1 MKVKICGVLFACLGI
16 AAVVVLFYHGTLY
29 HIRSINGSFTVSSNG
44 VAQIDTIDD
53 ANGIVA
59 ISGWAINKGTVY
71 KGYNWIA
78 GAFQNVYVNNT
89 LVLKDNGGH
98 IYALHTLSVVRPDIN
113 AAMNDGINYGP
124 CGVYAKARK
133 AALKKGI
140 SYQVGILMID
150 RSGRKSIIYSEKELK
165 V

>member
-1 MKVKICGVLFACLGI
+1 MKVKMCGVLLACLGI
-16 AAVVVLFYHGTLY
+16 AAIVVLFYHQRLY
-29 HIRSINGSFTVSSNG
+29 QVKAVKGSFGTSSNG
-44 VAQIDTIDD
+44 VAQIDTINDV
-53 ANGIVA
+53 NGVVA

-89 LVLKDNGGH
+89 LVLKDEGGH

-124 CGVYAKARK
+124 CGVYAKMRDTS
-133 AALKKGI
+133 LKKGTA
-140 SYQVGILMID
+140 YQVGILMVD
-150 RSGRKSIIYSEKELK
+150 RSGKKSIIYSEKELK